1 MEIAGAGRGFARVGD
16 DVTDCGLCFREY
28 TMMTQRI
35 VTSLTGLALVM
46 FCAAPAA
53 RAQGQQDFS
62 QVQIK
67 TTKLAGNF
75 YTLDGQGGTIG
86 ILSGPDGVFMVDA
99 QFAPLSEKIM
109 AAIKQISDGRI
120 RFLVNTHVHGDH
132 TGGNENFGKAGA
144 TILARENLRTR
155 LEKPNPGANGQPGVP
170 TPPAGLP
177 MITYDAPLTIRMNG
191 EEVRLI
197 PAPRAH
203 TDGDTFVK
211 FVNADV
217 IMTGDFYRSIQ
228 FPNIDRANGGS
239 LPGLVD
245 ALNAVI
251 ANAGPNTKI
260 VPGHGPVVDRAAVT
274 AHRDMVVAIRDK
286 VATMVREGKTQEQ
299 VVAAK
304 PTSDFDA
311 KVQQPGTTGDR
322 FVGQLYAE
330 LKK

>member
-1 MEIAGAGRGFARVGD
+1 MEYKTMIKRILSSFVALAG
-16 DVTDCGLCFREY
+16 L
-28 TMMTQRI
+28 
-35 VTSLTGLALVM
+35 LLLAPM
-46 FCAAPAA
+46 AQ
-53 RAQGQQDFS
+53 AQGQDFS

-67 TTKLAGNF
+67 TNKVTSNF

-86 ILSGPDGVFMVDA
+86 VLTGPDGVFMVDA
-99 QFAPLSEKIM
+99 QFAPLSDKIM

-132 TGGNENFGKAGA
+132 TGGNENFGKAGV
-144 TILARENLRTR
+144 TILARENLRMR
-155 LEKPNPGANGQPGVP
+155 LEKPNPGANGAPGVP
-170 TPPAGLP
+170 MPAAGLP
-177 MITYDAPLTIRMNG
+177 VITYDAPMTIRMNG

-197 PAPRAH
+197 PAPAAH

-217 IMTGDFYRSIQ
+217 LMTGDFYRSIQ
-228 FPNIDRANGGS
+228 YPNIDRANGGS
-239 LPGLVD
+239 LAGLIN

-260 VPGHGPVVDRAAVT
+260 VPGHGPTVDRAAVI
-274 AHRDMVVAIRDK
+274 AHRDLVIAARDK
-286 VATMVREGKTQEQ
+286 VAVLVREGKTQEQ
-299 VVAAK
+299 VIAAK
-304 PTSDFDA
+304 PLAELDS
-311 KVQQPGTTGDR
+311 KVQQVATTGDR

>member
-1 MEIAGAGRGFARVGD
+1 MSSFTRRSPRLLALLLATGLFAGTAGR
-16 DVTDCGLCFREY
+16 
-28 TMMTQRI
+28 
-35 VTSLTGLALVM
+35 AL
-46 FCAAPAA
+46 
-53 RAQGQQDFS
+53 AQGQQDFS
-62 QVQIK
+62 KVEIK
-67 TTKLAGNF
+67 TTKLATNF
-75 YTLDGQGGTIG
+75 YTLEGQGGTIG
-86 ILSGPDGVFMVDA
+86 VLAGPDGVFMVDA
-99 QFAPLSEKIM
+99 QFAPLTDKIV

-132 TGGNENFGKAGA
+132 TGGNENLGRMGV
-144 TILARENLRTR
+144 TILARENLRMR
-155 LEKPNPGANGQPGVP
+155 LEKPSPGANGQTPPP
-170 TPPAGLP
+170 TPAAGLP
-177 MITYDAPLTIRMNG
+177 VITYDAPITIRING

-228 FPNIDRANGGS
+228 FPNIDRVNGGS

-251 ANAGPNTKI
+251 ANAGPNTRI

-274 AHRDMVVAIRDK
+274 AHRDMVIALRDK
-286 VATMVREGKTQEQ
+286 VAALVREGKTQEQ

-304 PTSDFDA
+304 PTADYDA